1 MMGAPT
7 MKTAVSP
14 APTLPPGL
22 AACRAILGGESDPFA
37 HEWDSLAESERT
49 FWLSVARLNRFDASK
64 PWRYL
69 TGDTRCRIKN
79 ALYRAANRASL
90 LLKSGVPA

>member
-1 MMGAPT
+1 MTPA
-7 MKTAVSP
+7 AVSP

-49 FWLSVARLNRFDASK
+49 FWLSAARLNRFDARK
-64 PWRYL
+64 PWRDL
-69 TGDTRCRIKN
+69 SGDTRCRIKN
-79 ALYRAANRASL
+79 ALYRAAQRASVL
-90 LLKSGVPA
+90 LAAGVPA